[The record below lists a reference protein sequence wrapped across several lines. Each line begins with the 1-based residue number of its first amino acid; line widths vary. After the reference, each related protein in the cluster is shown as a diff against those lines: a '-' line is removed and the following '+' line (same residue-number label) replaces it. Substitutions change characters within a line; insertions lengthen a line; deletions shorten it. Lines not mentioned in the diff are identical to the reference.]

1 MLRLV
6 GIPASAVPRY
16 IFHRTHVPPLPPLL
30 RVFRVSLLPF
40 LKARTTEVLY

>member
-6 GIPASAVPRY
+6 SIPASAVPRY
-16 IFHRTHVPPLPPLL
+16 IFHRTHVTPLPPLL
-30 RVFRVSLLPF
+30 RVFRVSLPPF